1 MAQANVNVV
10 DRILAVVGMGC
21 ILAAVWLSLR

>member
-10 DRILAVVGMGC
+10 DRILPVVGMGC